1 MIAET
6 GLAKVIAAGGGLISC
21 VALLAGVA
29 GGAQRAALSA
39 RPDQFAVAVCAYTGG
54 RAAPTASGGLDQ
66 ARQLGLTSRQ
76 TANAK
81 AIIDVAA
88 ELGLPGR
95 AAVIGVAT
103 ALQES
108 ELDESS
114 VGDHGRA
121 FGLMQ
126 QHPEYDWGSR
136 EQVTDPR
143 YAARAFFS
151 RLAKV
156 EGWAGKPLTVV
167 AQAVQRSAH
176 PDAYARHEGRAGRIV
191 TALTS
196 TARTR
201 DDVPKS
207 VDDQADLRDIIEAAA
222 ALGVPLEV
230 LVDEVAANLRGSDAD
245 RERAKEIVTAVA
257 RDLCNELSAA
267 DLAGPDLASTS
278 ARGLEVVRAALA
290 MRGTPYS
297 WGGGGPNGPSYG
309 IGRGSRTKGF
319 DCSGLTEYAWAK
331 AGVRIGTT
339 TYEQWRA
346 GVRVPRAQIQPG
358 DLLFYETNPSIPGP
372 DHVGIAIDATRMVH
386 APFTGSTVRIDT
398 WAGVPSRERQFAGAV
413 RPS

>member
-1 MIAET
+1 MIADA

-39 RPDQFAVAVCAYTGG
+39 RPDQLAAAVCAYAGG
-54 RAAPTASGGLDQ
+54 RAALADSGGLGQ
-66 ARQLGLTSRQ
+66 ARQLGLTGRQ
-76 TANAK
+76 AANAK

-88 ELGLPGR
+88 ELGLPKR
-95 AAVIGVAT
+95 AAVIGVAA

-108 ELDESS
+108 GLDEST

-126 QHPEYDWGSR
+126 QHPEYGWGSR

-151 RLAKV
+151 RLTEV
-156 EGWAGKPLTVV
+156 EGWTGKPLTVV

-176 PDAYARHEGRAGRIV
+176 PEAYARHEGRAGRIV

-196 TARTR
+196 TAGTR

-207 VDDQADLRDIIEAAA
+207 VDDRADLGDSIEVAAS
-222 ALGVPLEV
+222 LGVPLEV
-230 LVDEVAANLRGSDAD
+230 LVDEVSVNSSDAD
-245 RERAKEIVTAVA
+245 KERATEIVIAVA
-257 RDLCNELSAA
+257 RDLCDALSAA
-267 DLAGPDLASTS
+267 EPAGPDLTSAS

-290 MRGTPYS
+290 MRGIPYS

-309 IGRGSRTKGF
+309 IGRGARTKGF

-346 GVRVPRAQIQPG
+346 GVRVPRSQVQPG
-358 DLLFYETNPSIPGP
+358 DLLFYETDSSIPGP

>member
-1 MIAET
+1 MIAEA

-21 VALLAGVA
+21 VALLAGMA
-29 GGAQRAALSA
+29 GGAQRAALAA
-39 RPDQFAVAVCAYTGG
+39 RPDQLAAAVCAYAGG
-54 RAAPTASGGLDQ
+54 RAALVGSGGLDQ
-66 ARQLGLTSRQ
+66 ARQLGLTGRQ
-76 TANAK
+76 ATNAK
-81 AIIDVAA
+81 AIVDVAA
-88 ELGLPGR
+88 ELGLPER

-108 ELDESS
+108 GLDDSA

-126 QHPEYDWGSR
+126 QHPEYGWGSR

-151 RLAKV
+151 RLMRV
-156 EGWAGKPLTVV
+156 EGWVGKPLTVV

-176 PDAYARHEGRAGRIV
+176 PDAYARHEDRAGWIV

-196 TARTR
+196 TAGMR

-207 VDDQADLRDIIEAAA
+207 VDDHADLRDSIEAAA
-222 ALGVPLEV
+222 SLGITLEA
-230 LVDEVAANLRGSDAD
+230 LVDEVAANLGGSDAG
-245 RERAKEIVTAVA
+245 RERAKEIMTSVA
-257 RDLCNELSAA
+257 RDLCDELSAA
-267 DLAGPDLASTS
+267 DLAGTGLVSVS
-278 ARGLEVVRAALA
+278 ARGVEVVRAALA
-290 MRGTPYS
+290 MRGVPYS

-309 IGRGSRTKGF
+309 IGRGARTKGF

-331 AGVRIGTT
+331 AEVRIGTT
-339 TYEQWRA
+339 TYEQWQA
-346 GVRVPRAQIQPG
+346 GVRVPRSQIQPG
-358 DLLFYETNPSIPGP
+358 DLLFYETDPSIPGP

-398 WAGVPSRERQFAGAV
+398 WAGAPGRERQFAGAV

>member
-1 MIAET
+1 M
-6 GLAKVIAAGGGLISC
+6 
-21 VALLAGVA
+21 A

-39 RPDQFAVAVCAYTGG
+39 RPDQLAAAVCAYAGG
-54 RAAPTASGGLDQ
+54 RAAPTDSGGLDQ

-76 TANAK
+76 AANAK
-81 AIIDVAA
+81 TIVDMAA
-88 ELGLPGR
+88 ELGLPER

-108 ELDESS
+108 ELDESV

-126 QHPEYDWGSR
+126 QHPEYGWGSR

-176 PDAYARHEGRAGRIV
+176 PDAYAKHEARAGQIV
-191 TALTS
+191 TALTTS
-196 TARTR
+196 TTGPR

-207 VDDQADLRDIIEAAA
+207 GDDHADLRNSIEAAA
-222 ALGVPLEV
+222 ALGMPLEV
-230 LVDEVAANLRGSDAD
+230 LVDEVAANLGGSDAD
-245 RERAKEIVTAVA
+245 RERAKEIVTSVA
-257 RDLCNELSAA
+257 RDLCDELSAA
-267 DLAGPDLASTS
+267 DLAGPDLASVS

-290 MRGTPYS
+290 MRGIPYS

-309 IGRGSRTKGF
+309 IGRGARTKGF

-346 GVRVPRAQIQPG
+346 GARVPRSQVQPG
-358 DLLFYETNPSIPGP
+358 DLLFYETDSSIPGP